1 MKRKKT
7 MLNKLKYS
15 LYRFMIGRYG
25 SDQLNIALLILSI
38 LVSLIGG
45 ILFQRSIY
53 VSLVVY
59 AISIL
64 ILFRGLSKK
73 IYKRQQENMKFMRLI
88 QPIKSKYKLIK
99 LNLTQKQYKHVQCPR
114 CHRTLRVPRGRGKI
128 EITCPHCHVSFD
140 KRS

>member
-1 MKRKKT
+1 M
-7 MLNKLKYS
+7 N
-15 LYRFMIGRYG
+15 GRYG

-38 LVSLIGG
+38 SVSLIGG
-45 ILFQRSIY
+45 ILFNRSIY

-59 AISIL
+59 GISFL
-64 ILFRGLSKK
+64 ILYRGLSKK
-73 IYKRQQENMKFMRLI
+73 IYKRQQENLKFMRLI

-128 EITCPHCHVSFD
+128 EITCPHCHVAFD

>member
-15 LYRFMIGRYG
+15 LYRFMNGRYG

-45 ILFQRSIY
+45 ILSQRSIY

>member
-1 MKRKKT
+1 

-15 LYRFMIGRYG
+15 LYRFMNGRYG

-38 LVSLIGG
+38 SVSLIGG
-45 ILFQRSIY
+45 ILFNRSIY

-59 AISIL
+59 GISFL
-64 ILFRGLSKK
+64 ILYRGFSKK
-73 IYKRQQENMKFMRLI
+73 IYKRQQENLKFMRLI